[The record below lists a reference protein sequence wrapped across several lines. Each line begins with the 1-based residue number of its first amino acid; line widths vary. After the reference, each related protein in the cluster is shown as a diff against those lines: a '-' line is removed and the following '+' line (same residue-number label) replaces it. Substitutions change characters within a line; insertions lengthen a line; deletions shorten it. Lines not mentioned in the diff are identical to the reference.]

1 MDEIRL
7 REVLL
12 DPELLMMNIMIR
24 RIVAK
29 EMLKRVEGKSEAAMV
44 VDGFSGGDA
53 EEHGSLSDRHSRC
66 PMGNHRTQGVE
77 DEAFERVVIES
88 AVGVRTVETM
98 MDGVDVFVEELVDVE
113 GSVPEVLPCVEDE

>member
-1 MDEIRL
+1 L
-7 REVLL
+7 EVLS
-12 DPELLMMNIMIR
+12 EREKGR
-24 RIVAK
+24 RTK

-66 PMGNHRTQGVE
+66 PMGNHGTQGVE

-113 GSVPEVLPCVEDE
+113 GSVPEVLPCVEDESG